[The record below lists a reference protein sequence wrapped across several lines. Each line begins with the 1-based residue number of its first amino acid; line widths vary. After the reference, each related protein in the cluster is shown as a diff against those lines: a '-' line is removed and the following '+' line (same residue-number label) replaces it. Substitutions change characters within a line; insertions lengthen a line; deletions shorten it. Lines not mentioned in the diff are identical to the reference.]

1 MRFVLDLKEITP
13 AEIASATG
21 GRLVTF
27 GGGSSAVSSVVIDS
41 RDAAPGS
48 LFCAIRGERTD
59 GHAYIASAVKSGAA
73 AVLCEHEPE
82 NIPGDFVAVVVDDT
96 VDAMNDLAA
105 WYKTLFS
112 LRTVAVTGSVGKTTT
127 KELIASV
134 VSARFKTRK
143 TEGNLNSTIG
153 LPLTIFSL
161 RRDDEAAVLEMG
173 MNHPGEISRMSKTA
187 KPDVAVITNVG
198 TAHLEYLGSREG
210 ILRAKM
216 EITDGMTEGAGT
228 LLLSGDNDMLRTVS
242 RSPMHP
248 QYFSAAGDTSAAYY
262 ATDISE
268 EGGEIRFTFH
278 GADGAVWEDVRLP
291 MRGLHNVS
299 NALAAIGVGR
309 TLGLTEDEIRRGL
322 LDYRSVGM
330 RQNIVVSG
338 GVRVIEDCY
347 NANPESM
354 HAALDVLRS
363 VARENGGAS
372 AALLGDMLE
381 LGEGGPRLHREIG
394 AYAASLGLKTLFCYG
409 PLAAYIGE
417 GAIEG
422 GMKPDKVVW
431 EPDTE
436 HPERL
441 AEEIVRRLVPGDT
454 LLVKASRGIAAENVW
469 HICQNV
475 WEKKD

>member
-1 MRFVLDLKEITP
+1 MRVQLYLREITP
-13 AEIASATG
+13 AEIAAATG
-21 GRLVTF
+21 GRLVPF
-27 GGGSSAVSSVVIDS
+27 GSGAAAVSSVVIDS
-41 RDAAPGS
+41 RESTPGA

-59 GHAYIASAVKSGAA
+59 GHAYIAAAVESGAA
-73 AVLCEHEPE
+73 VVLSEKEPE
-82 NIPGDFVAVVVDDT
+82 NIPGNFVAVVVRDT
-96 VDAMNDLAA
+96 VEAMNDLAA
-105 WYKTLFS
+105 WYKTLLP

-127 KELIASV
+127 KELIAAV
-134 VSARFKTRK
+134 VSARYKTRK

-153 LPLTIFSL
+153 LPLTLFSL
-161 RRDDEAAVLEMG
+161 REDDEAAVLEMG
-173 MNHPGEISRMSKTA
+173 MNHPGEISRMSRTA
-187 KPDVAVITNVG
+187 RPDVAVITNVG

-216 EITDGMTEGAGT
+216 EITDGMTRGAGT
-228 LLLSGDNDMLRTVS
+228 LILSGDNDMLRTVS

-248 QYFSAAGDTSAAYY
+248 LYYSASGDSSAAFC
-262 ATDISE
+262 ATDVRE
-268 EGGEIRFTFH
+268 NGGEITFTLRA
-278 GADGAVWEDVRLP
+278 ADGTVRQDVRLP
-291 MRGLHNVS
+291 MRGLHNVG
-299 NALAAIGVGR
+299 NALAAIAVGR

-322 LDYRSVGM
+322 LAYRSVGM
-330 RQNIVVSG
+330 RQNITVSG

-363 VARENGGAS
+363 VAKENGGSA

-381 LGEGGPRLHREIG
+381 LGTGGPRLHREIG

-422 GMKPDKVVW
+422 GMTPDRVVW

-441 AEEIVRRLVPGDT
+441 ADEIVRRLAPGDT

-469 HICQNV
+469 HLCRDV
-475 WEKKD
+475 WEKNN